1 MNRLLK
7 LFGGCVLGAALLP
20 AAASAA
26 DDKEIIE
33 YRQHIMNALNEH
45 GASLG
50 MIMSFAVP
58 DDNTVGHF
66 QVIALLAKTSL
77 EAFEPKVQGGESKP
91 DVWAKWPDFSKRMKE
106 FATNSEMV
114 AKLGAAQGKE
124 VAMNHV
130 LDALPC
136 KSCHD
141 LYRDESKE

>member
-7 LFGGCVLGAALLP
+7 FIGGAVFAAALMP
-20 AAASAA
+20 AAARA
-26 DDKEIIE
+26 DDKEVIE
-33 YRQHIMNALNEH
+33 YRQHIMNALNEQ
-45 GASLG
+45 GSSLG

-58 DDNTVGHF
+58 DDNTVAHF
-66 QVIALLAKTSL
+66 QLIALLAKTSL

-106 FATNSEMV
+106 FAQNSEMV

-141 LYRDESKE
+141 IYRDESEE

>member
-7 LFGGCVLGAALLP
+7 FVGGVVLGAALLP
-20 AAASAA
+20 AAASA

-33 YRQHIMNALNEH
+33 YRQHIMNALNEQ

-58 DDNTVGHF
+58 DDNTVAHF

-77 EAFEPKVQGGESKP
+77 EAFEPKVQGGDSKP
-91 DVWAKWPDFSKRMKE
+91 EVWAQWPDFSKRMKE
-106 FATNSEMV
+106 FAEHSANV

-136 KSCHD
+136 KACHD
-141 LYRDESKE
+141 IYREEPKE

>member
-7 LFGGCVLGAALLP
+7 FVGGFVFVAALLP
-20 AAASAA
+20 AAASA
-26 DDKEIIE
+26 DNKEIIE

-58 DDNTVGHF
+58 DDNTVAHF
-66 QVIALLAKTSL
+66 EAIALLSKTAL

-91 DVWAKWPDFSKRMKE
+91 EVWTQWADFSKRMKE
-106 FATNSEMV
+106 FAQNSEMV
-114 AKLGAAQGKE
+114 AKLGATQGKE

-136 KSCHD
+136 KACHD
-141 LYRDESKE
+141 VYRDESKE

>member
-7 LFGGCVLGAALLP
+7 FVCGFALGAALLP
-20 AAASAA
+20 AAASA

-33 YRQHIMNALNEH
+33 YRQHIMNALNEQ

-58 DDNTVGHF
+58 DDNTVAHF
-66 QVIALLAKTSL
+66 QLISLLAKTSL
-77 EAFEPKVQGGESKP
+77 EAFEPKIKGGDSKP
-91 DVWAKWPDFSKRMKE
+91 EVWTQWPDFSKRMKE
-106 FATNSEMV
+106 FAENSAMV
-114 AKLGAAQGKE
+114 AKLGAEQGKE

-136 KSCHD
+136 KACHD
-141 LYRDESKE
+141 VYREEPKE